1 MEIQQLY
8 SCFLQSSGVTTDT
21 RTCTEGSMFFALK
34 GERFDGNTY
43 ARQALDAGCAYA
55 VIDNPAY
62 ADPADSR
69 LLLVEDTLLAL
80 QQLARHHRRQLG
92 TRIIGITGT
101 NGKTTTKELLSAVL
115 ARKFRTHYT
124 HGNLNNSIGVP
135 LTLLQLTADHEIAV
149 VEMGASHP
157 GDISELVHVAEPD
170 FGIITNV
177 GRAHLQGFGSF
188 EGVIRTK
195 GELYD
200 FLREKGGS
208 TIFLHNDNPYLCGI
222 ADGLTAVR
230 YGSPAEGVA
239 VSGEVIAC
247 DPYLCFRWQSADG
260 PAYEV
265 STRLVGRYNVDNALC
280 AVTVGRFFGVSDSD
294 INEAIAGYE
303 PTNSRSQL
311 LRTERNTLIVD
322 AYNANPTSMR
332 ASLLNFQQMKAE
344 RKMVII
350 GDMKEL
356 GDASAAEHQGIV
368 SLLQECAFTEV
379 WLVGQQ
385 FIHAQSA
392 YRTFANADEVIAALE
407 AQPVCDTTVL
417 VKGSNSMKL
426 STLIPYL

>member
-69 LLLVEDTLLAL
+69 LLLVEDALLAL

-230 YGSPAEGVA
+230 YGSAAEGVA

-247 DPYLCFRWQSADG
+247 DPYLCFRWQRADG
-260 PAYEV
+260 PA
-265 STRLVGRYNVDNALC
+265 
-280 AVTVGRFFGVSDSD
+280 
-294 INEAIAGYE
+294 
-303 PTNSRSQL
+303 
-311 LRTERNTLIVD
+311 
-322 AYNANPTSMR
+322 
-332 ASLLNFQQMKAE
+332 
-344 RKMVII
+344 
-350 GDMKEL
+350 
-356 GDASAAEHQGIV
+356 
-368 SLLQECAFTEV
+368 
-379 WLVGQQ
+379 
-385 FIHAQSA
+385 
-392 YRTFANADEVIAALE
+392 
-407 AQPVCDTTVL
+407 
-417 VKGSNSMKL
+417 
-426 STLIPYL
+426 